1 MAMRIAPQG
10 ELTLTK
16 AKPVKR
22 GTYLQWIRSL
32 PCVVTGTRPVEAAHL
47 STARPELG
55 HFGRGKQQKASDSW
69 VLPLSPEEHRRQHD
83 MGEKKYWFLQHQD
96 PYLLCLVLWR
106 LWSDYGPDATEHA
119 ERIILRGLK
128 R

>member
-1 MAMRIAPQG
+1 MAFRIPYQG

-22 GTYLQWIRSL
+22 GTYLQWIRQL
-32 PCVVTGTRPVEAAHL
+32 PCCVTGTRPVEAAHL

-55 HFGRGKQQKASDSW
+55 HFGRGKQQKASDRW
-69 VLPLSPEEHRRQHD
+69 TLPMSPDEHRRSHD
-83 MGEKKYWFLQHQD
+83 IGEHKYWFRQGVD
-96 PYLLCLVLWR
+96 PYTLCLVLHG